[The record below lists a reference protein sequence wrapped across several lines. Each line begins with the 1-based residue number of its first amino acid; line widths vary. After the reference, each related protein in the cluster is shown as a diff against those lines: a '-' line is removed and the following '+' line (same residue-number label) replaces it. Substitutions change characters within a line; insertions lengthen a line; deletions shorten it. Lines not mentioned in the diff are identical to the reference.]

1 MPGPLNITIEGKQEA
16 DDEDSFNSII
26 HWNPIAQQWIL
37 SYRSCD
43 GVDGLTRNADG
54 TQTFLVCNTRLE
66 PADKTQRL
74 SDGSYFSE
82 ETQFVVAVVNK
93 NVYNSE
99 PVLLSPDIL
108 VMDEDQGT
116 IQYTMR
122 AYDEE
127 NDVIEYLMQ
136 PSFNVSNIN
145 GTIFLSKTGTLLYTP
160 CRDCTGVEQIPIVLQ
175 EVQRDNAITPV
186 FRLITLTINVAQKND
201 PPIVF
206 MTQYG
211 QNILHDDPTEPVL
224 VYLEQMNAFN
234 GEKWSSEFSA
244 TFGAY
249 DIEKQDLFITVSE
262 PTHGRIMISKGKTS
276 VPNLETCPPYTHLTT
291 EPCGNFSH
299 YLPHEKDSFSW
310 IYANLTY
317 KQNMSSSGNDFVKI
331 HITDSL
337 NATST
342 VLTVQFV
349 LMESPCQ
356 QGVCTP
362 KRNYPCRSVH
372 RAVDFD
378 KNYICTCTPG
388 YTGKYCTDEIDE
400 CQSSPCVPP
409 YACYDVLNGYICHC
423 PIYDPN
429 CILRAWVMI
438 LIMLAVLFIVCC
450 VLFGLFVY
458 RRRFDKNQEPLHGK
472 DYDTESNLS
481 DHEIFLR
488 NLRAREDIPYADQTN
503 VDIESTLSGDDT
515 VSRNFISSED
525 QQNFDTESKLSDYE
539 TFSRNLLATADKKDF
554 DTDSK
559 ISDHERFLRYL
570 QARKDIPYADQK
582 DDNEA
587 CQATMVT
594 SKNSDDI

>member
-1 MPGPLNITIEGKQEA
+1 
-16 DDEDSFNSII
+16 
-26 HWNPIAQQWIL
+26 
-37 SYRSCD
+37 
-43 GVDGLTRNADG
+43 
-54 TQTFLVCNTRLE
+54 
-66 PADKTQRL
+66 
-74 SDGSYFSE
+74 
-82 ETQFVVAVVNK
+82 
-93 NVYNSE
+93 
-99 PVLLSPDIL
+99 
-108 VMDEDQGT
+108 
-116 IQYTMR
+116 
-122 AYDEE
+122 
-127 NDVIEYLMQ
+127 
-136 PSFNVSNIN
+136 
-145 GTIFLSKTGTLLYTP
+145 LLYTP
-160 CRDCTGVEQIPIVLQ
+160 CRDCTGVEQIPIILQ
-175 EVQRDNAITPV
+175 EVQRDNSITAIHK
-186 FRLITLTINVAQKND
+186 LITLTFNVTQLND
-201 PPIVF
+201 PPVVF

-249 DIEKQDLFITVSE
+249 DIEKQNLFITVSE
-262 PTHGRIMISKGKTS
+262 PTHGRILLSKERTS
-276 VPNLETCPPYTHLTT
+276 IPNLEICPPHKHLTT
-291 EPCGNFSH
+291 EPCGNFS
-299 YLPHEKDSFSW
+299 YSLPHEKDTLSW

-331 HITDSL
+331 HVTDSL

-356 QGVCTP
+356 QGVCTA
-362 KRNYPCRSVH
+362 KRNYPCMSVH

-378 KNYICTCTPG
+378 NNYICTCTPG

-409 YACYDVLNGYICHC
+409 Y
-423 PIYDPN
+423 
-429 CILRAWVMI
+429 
-438 LIMLAVLFIVCC
+438 
-450 VLFGLFVY
+450 
-458 RRRFDKNQEPLHGK
+458 

-488 NLRAREDIPYADQTN
+488 SLRAREDIPYADQT
-503 VDIESTLSGDDT
+503 
-515 VSRNFISSED
+515 
-525 QQNFDTESKLSDYE
+525 NFDTESKLSDYE
-539 TFSRNLLATADKKDF
+539 TFSRNLLATADKQDF